1 MKATDSDIPLR
12 RRSRL
17 VLSRSIDQATIWDIS
32 RSFIVHP
39 LVVGPR
45 LAEEEVEGA
54 STTRKG
60 GIGGRQDKLVWE
72 WLLNRSW

>member
-1 MKATDSDIPLR
+1 MNEGNGQRHTSSTTIT
-12 RRSRL
+12 SRAFTFDRPSNDMGYIAIL
-17 VLSRSIDQATIWDIS
+17 YCTP
-32 RSFIVHP
+32 P

-60 GIGGRQDKLVWE
+60 GIGGR
-72 WLLNRSW
+72 